1 VIKKEHM
8 YYEVPLLLTFFLTGI
23 AGLSLPG
30 QASSNTLLTMPRE
43 LLYVWYGVSTIGG
56 GLGLLGT
63 VLIAVPA
70 RWMLGKV
77 LLRCGLSFILLQLAG
92 YGLSV
97 LGLFNLK
104 ALFVGAILLSFAWGS
119 GRRVWKI
126 SRDIADFRKAVA
138 SQMEGVD
145 ELGHRPPVSGDT
157 GRTGGGLVAGGPAV
171 ADQEVEGGDGEGIR

>member
-1 VIKKEHM
+1 M
-8 YYEVPLLLTFFLTGI
+8 YYEVPLLLTFFLKGI
-23 AGLSLPG
+23 AGLSLHG
-30 QASSNTLLTMPRE
+30 QSSSNALLAMPTA

-77 LLRCGLSFILLQLAG
+77 LLRCGLSFVLLQLAS

-104 ALFVGAILLSFAWGS
+104 AMFVGAILLSFAWGS
-119 GRRVWKI
+119 GRRIRKI
-126 SRDIADFRKAVA
+126 SQDIADFRKAVA

-145 ELGHRPPVSGDT
+145 GLGHRPPGSGDT
-157 GRTGGGLVAGGPAV
+157 GRTGGGLATGGSAV